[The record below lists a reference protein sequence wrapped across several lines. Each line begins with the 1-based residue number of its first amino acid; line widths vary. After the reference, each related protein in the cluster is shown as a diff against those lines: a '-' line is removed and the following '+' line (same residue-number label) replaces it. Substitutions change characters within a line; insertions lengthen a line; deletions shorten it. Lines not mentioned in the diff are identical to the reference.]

1 MESYTLS
8 LALVDFLPVL
18 FAAIGLYFIVRMV
31 AHVNSHQGQVA
42 AVGVLLTVAG
52 GLSKASWKLV
62 MALSQGQVNLTVLD
76 DALFVL
82 MAPGYTLIAWSV
94 WQTSRMVRQQKTF
107 HTWFPP
113 VMLIALTFA
122 GSIALYV
129 VYPSS
134 PAWERLLLSVMV
146 LATTMTGILLI
157 IFAFRQ
163 NLALVGWLLILNLL
177 GVFTLNGMARMEQT
191 IMLQW
196 FEQSINALSW
206 LVFWFA
212 TSRMYRYVRDNF
224 SVDSMRTVQAVSA

>member
-1 MESYTLS
+1 METYTLS

-18 FAAIGLYFIVRMV
+18 FAAIGLYFIVQMV
-31 AHVNSHQGQVA
+31 AHVNSHQGRVA

-113 VMLIALTFA
+113 VTLIALTFA

-129 VYPSS
+129 ASPSS

-146 LATTMTGILLI
+146 LATTVTGILLI

-163 NLALVGWLLILNLL
+163 NLALAGWLLILNLL

-224 SVDSMRTVQAVSA
+224 SVDSVRTVQAVSA

>member
-1 MESYTLS
+1 METYTLS

-18 FAAIGLYFIVRMV
+18 FAAIGLYFVIRMV
-31 AHVNSHQGQVA
+31 AHINPHQGRVA

-62 MALSQGQVNLTVLD
+62 MALSQSQVNLTLLD
-76 DALFVL
+76 NALFVL

-107 HTWFPP
+107 HAWLPP
-113 VMLIALTFA
+113 ATLIALTFA
-122 GSIALYV
+122 GSIALYIA
-129 VYPSS
+129 YPSS

-146 LATTMTGILLI
+146 LATTVTGVLLI

-163 NLALVGWLLILNLL
+163 NLPLAGWLLILNLI
-177 GVFTLNGMARMEQT
+177 GVFVLNGMARMEQT
-191 IMLQW
+191 IALQW
-196 FEQSINALSW
+196 FEQSINAISW

-212 TSRMYRYVRDNF
+212 TSKMYQYVRNNF
-224 SVDSMRTVQAVSA
+224 GIDPVRTAQAVSI